1 MKISGTTNVVAI
13 LGYPV
18 EHSLSPS
25 MHNAAFERMGL
36 DYCYVAFPVH
46 PHALKEA
53 VLGVRALGFAGLN
66 VTVPH
71 KEAIMPV
78 LDRVESEASFMGA
91 VNTVVNRDGKLIGHN
106 TDGRGFMRSLEEEG
120 VEVEGK
126 RVLLV
131 GAGGAAR
138 AVSWYVSEK
147 ASELSIFN
155 RTPERAERLVSDLS
169 INRKNV
175 SRVETLDAVE
185 VGEVDIII
193 NATSLGL
200 REEDPLPFDV
210 AGLHE
215 GQTVVDLIY
224 LETKTLREASS
235 RGCRVLGGLG
245 MLLWQGMLAFELWT
259 GHLPPGDIMRD
270 ALVKGMKKRLDN

>member
-1 MKISGTTNVVAI
+1 MKISGTTKVVAI

-18 EHSLSPS
+18 EHSLSPA
-25 MHNAAFERMGL
+25 MHNAAFELMGL

-46 PHALKEA
+46 PQALKEA
-53 VLGVRALGFAGLN
+53 VLGVRGLGLAGLN

-71 KEAIMPV
+71 KESIMPV

-91 VNTVVNRDGKLIGHN
+91 VNTVVNKGGKLIGYN

-120 VEVEGK
+120 LEVEG
-126 RVLLV
+126 RNVLLV

-138 AVSWYVSEK
+138 AVSWYVSER
-147 ASELSIFN
+147 ASALSIFN
-155 RTPERAERLVSDLS
+155 RTPDRAERLVADLS
-169 INRKNV
+169 INRRNV
-175 SRVETLDAVE
+175 TRAETLDAL
-185 VGEVDIII
+185 GDMDIII

-200 REEDPLPFDV
+200 KDEDPLPFDAAV
-210 AGLHE
+210 LHE

-224 LETKTLREASS
+224 RETEILREASA
-235 RGCRVLGGLG
+235 RGCRVLNGLG

-259 GHLPPGDIMRD
+259 GHLPPGGTMRD
-270 ALVKGMKKRLDN
+270 ALVEGMKKRA

>member
-1 MKISGTTNVVAI
+1 MKISGTTKVVAI

-18 EHSLSPS
+18 EHSLSPA
-25 MHNAAFERMGL
+25 MHNAAFELMGL

-46 PHALKEA
+46 PQALKEA
-53 VLGVRALGFAGLN
+53 VLGVRGLGLAGLN

-71 KEAIMPV
+71 KESIMPV

-91 VNTVVNRDGKLIGHN
+91 VNTVVNKGGKLIGYN

-120 VEVEGK
+120 VEVEG
-126 RVLLV
+126 RNVLLV

-138 AVSWYVSEK
+138 AVSWYVSER
-147 ASELSIFN
+147 ASALSIFN
-155 RTPERAERLVSDLS
+155 RTPDRAERLVADLS
-169 INRKNV
+169 INRRNV
-175 SRVETLDAVE
+175 TRAETLDAL
-185 VGEVDIII
+185 GDMDIII

-200 REEDPLPFDV
+200 KDEDLLPFDAAV
-210 AGLHE
+210 LHE

-224 LETKTLREASS
+224 RETEILREASA
-235 RGCRVLGGLG
+235 RGCRVLNGLG

-259 GHLPPGDIMRD
+259 GHLPPGGTMRD
-270 ALVKGMKKRLDN
+270 ALVEGMKKRA

>member
-1 MKISGTTNVVAI
+1 MKISGTTKVVAI

-18 EHSLSPS
+18 EHSLSPA
-25 MHNAAFERMGL
+25 MHNAAFESMGL

-53 VLGVRALGFAGLN
+53 VLGSRALGLAGLN

-91 VNTVVNRDGKLIGHN
+91 VNTVVNKGRKLIGHN
-106 TDGRGFMRSLEEEG
+106 TDGRGFMRSLEEAG
-120 VEVEGK
+120 VELEGK

-138 AVSWYVSEK
+138 AVSWYVSER
-147 ASELSIFN
+147 AAALSIFN

-175 SRVETLDAVE
+175 SRVETLDAA
-185 VGEVDIII
+185 GEMDVVI

-210 AGLHE
+210 AALHE

-224 LETKTLREASS
+224 RETKTLREASS
-235 RGCRVLGGLG
+235 RGCRVLNGLG
-245 MLLWQGMLAFELWT
+245 MLLWQGMFAFELWT
-259 GHLPPGDIMRD
+259 GQLPPAHVMRD
-270 ALVKGMKKRLDN
+270 ALLDGMKKSA